1 VKMFFHILLNGLNNW
16 RNNMLLQMIELEEV
30 QIFHVS
36 DEALEATVKTGRG
49 LYGTADTDCF
59 CAT

>member
-1 VKMFFHILLNGLNNW
+1 
-16 RNNMLLQMIELEEV
+16 MLLQMIELEEV